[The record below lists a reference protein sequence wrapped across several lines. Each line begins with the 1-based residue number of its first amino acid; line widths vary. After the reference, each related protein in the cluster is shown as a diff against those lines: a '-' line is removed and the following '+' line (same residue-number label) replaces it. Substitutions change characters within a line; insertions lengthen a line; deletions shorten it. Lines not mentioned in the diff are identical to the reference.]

1 MNGRSGFSSARITL
15 FVIFILVISIV
26 GVYAFVRSS
35 NARISRQFQH
45 YESLFAQREYGLLA
59 EELPKFI
66 EKHPKFEGIP
76 RAYFYLAVS
85 LQERGDYQGALEAWR
100 NALRLNAG
108 KDILHRIYYGMG
120 ICHEKLNQ
128 IDRAV
133 ESFSNCF
140 KALPDGPFSAKALY
154 NLGLLYGKKGNLS
167 GAVESFKMLLERFP
181 NDPQAKDV
189 ADTLGD
195 LNLKYILKT
204 ASVQYEVRRGDSL
217 ELIARRF
224 NSTPEMIM
232 KASGLKSHLLRVGQ
246 TLNVPHPK
254 FTLEVDLT
262 DRLLLLKYKGLV
274 VKTYPIGIG
283 APETPTPTGEFE
295 IRNKIVN
302 PTWYSPDGPIPPGD
316 PNNLLGTRWMGIS
329 SQKISL
335 SKGYG
340 IHGTTE
346 PESIGKAVSDG
357 CIRMLNEDVEELFG
371 FVTIGTPVIIRER
384 IKDRTWFTPIQGRR
398 SGDVPP
404 DRTGQG

>member
-1 MNGRSGFSSARITL
+1 MNGRFGLSSARITL
-15 FVIFILVISIV
+15 FVIFILIISIV

-45 YESLFAQREYGLLA
+45 YESLFSQREYGLLA
-59 EELPKFI
+59 EELPGFI

-76 RAYFYLAVS
+76 KAYFYLAVS
-85 LQERGDYQGALEAWR
+85 LQERGDYRRALDAWQ
-100 NALRLNAG
+100 NALRLNRG
-108 KDILHRIYYGMG
+108 RDILHRIYYGMG

-140 KALPDGPFSAKALY
+140 KVLPDGPFSPKALY

-167 GAVESFKMLLERFP
+167 KAVESFKMLLEKFP
-181 NDPQAKDV
+181 NDPQARDA

-195 LNLKYILKT
+195 LNLKYILKMT
-204 ASVQYEVRRGDSL
+204 SIQYEVRRGDSL
-217 ELIARRF
+217 KLIARKF

-232 KASGLKSHLLRVGQ
+232 KASRLKSHLLRVGQ
-246 TLNVPHPK
+246 TLNVPRPK
-254 FTLEVDLT
+254 FTLEVDLS
-262 DRLLLLKYKGLV
+262 DRLLLLKYKGFV

-283 APETPTPTGEFE
+283 APETPTPTGDFR

-302 PTWYSPDGPIPPGD
+302 PTWFSPDGPIPPGD
-316 PNNLLGTRWMGIS
+316 PNNLLGTRWLGIS

-346 PESIGKAVSDG
+346 PETIGRALSDG
-357 CIRMLNEDVEELFG
+357 CIRMLNEDVEEIFDL
-371 FVTIGTPVIIRER
+371 VTVGTPVIIRDKVER
-384 IKDRTWFTPIQGRR
+384 RIWFTPTQGRR
-398 SGDVPP
+398 DKDVSSI
-404 DRTGQG
+404 RTGQG

>member
-1 MNGRSGFSSARITL
+1 MNGRSGLSSARITL

-66 EKHPKFEGIP
+66 KKHPKFDGIP

-85 LQERGDYQGALEAWR
+85 LQERGDYRGALNAWQ
-100 NALRLNAG
+100 NALRLNSG
-108 KDILHRIYYGMG
+108 RDILHRIYYGMG
-120 ICHEKLNQ
+120 ICHEKMNQ

-140 KALPDGPFSAKALY
+140 KVFPDGPFSPKALY
-154 NLGLLYGKKGNLS
+154 NLGLLYGRKGNLS
-167 GAVESFKMLLERFP
+167 GAVESFKTLLERFP
-181 NDPQAKDV
+181 SDPQAKDA

-195 LNLKYILKT
+195 LNLKYILKVT
-204 ASVQYEVRRGDSL
+204 STQYEVKRGDSL
-217 ELIARRF
+217 KLIARRF

-232 KASGLKSHLLRVGQ
+232 RASRLKSHLLRVGQ
-246 TLNVPHPK
+246 TLNVPRPE
-254 FTLEVDLT
+254 FTLEVDLS
-262 DRLLLLKYKGLV
+262 DKLLLLKYKGFV

-283 APETPTPTGEFE
+283 APETPTPTGEFR

-329 SQKISL
+329 SQKVSL

-340 IHGTTE
+340 IHGTTK
-346 PESIGKAVSDG
+346 PESIGKAQSDG
-357 CIRMLNEDVEELFG
+357 CIRMLNGDVEELFG
-371 FVTIGTPVIIRER
+371 LVTIGTPVIIKEKIKRR
-384 IKDRTWFTPIQGRR
+384 IWFTPMRERR
-398 SGDVPP
+398 GGDVSSGQI
-404 DRTGQG
+404 GQG